1 VNITVGIFD
10 LFAYSVPGALYLALL
25 GYLGFR
31 LDLVEPAAVAGVP
44 GVLLVIA
51 VVLLSYLLGYL
62 AYPVGALANRLLPRR
77 RRRDPRAEFRR
88 RNPAARDR
96 DYVDADPF
104 LLLSGLQLHDVDVSA
119 EVVRLRAS
127 GLMLR
132 NSAPPLLFAAI
143 VAVVDVFA
151 GPRPLVAAVS
161 AVLFAAVS
169 VVLLAQGR
177 KIGHWASIKTLE
189 LCFWLPDLDE
199 RVRRSA

>member
-1 VNITVGIFD
+1 MNITVGIFD

-25 GYLGFR
+25 AYLGFR

-44 GVLLVIA
+44 GVLLVVA
-51 VVLLSYLLGYL
+51 VVVLSYLLGYL

-88 RNPAARDR
+88 RNPAAQDR
-96 DYVDADPF
+96 DYVGADPF
-104 LLLSGLQLHDVDVSA
+104 LLLSGLQLHDADVAA

-132 NSAPPLLFAAI
+132 NSAPPLLFAA
-143 VAVVDVFA
+143 VAAVVETFA
-151 GPRPLVAAVS
+151 GPRPVVAAVS
-161 AVLFAAVS
+161 AALFAAVS

-189 LCFWLPDLDE
+189 LCFWLPDVDE